1 MSKSWTPFDLI
12 EDSEVSS
19 SDTSSSNK
27 NSSTGTDRRHICE
40 CSKLPKTFHP
50 KMRKHMKA
58 TWTIECHCGNKLS
71 SRNHVCKWK
80 TNKSK
85 CWCGEE
91 KPQPITVP
99 INSEFSTKCTYD
111 CITKHPV
118 PRQITPISKKFYE
131 NLEDIKDHKHTYK
144 RGVEGCV
151 GCGKLKKKRDIT
163 TQNVAK
169 SSSAPLNNNDTLTP
183 SSNNND
189 PYANP
194 FLCRKTNPLSYD
206 EMLNI
211 ENTSEW
217 IEYYDPIQ
225 HNNTTPTITTTAS
238 ATPKSI
244 KNNEIKCIQFKKVKI
259 V

>member
-1 MSKSWTPFDLI
+1 M
-12 EDSEVSS
+12 
-19 SDTSSSNK
+19 
-27 NSSTGTDRRHICE
+27 
-40 CSKLPKTFHP
+40 
-50 KMRKHMKA
+50 
-58 TWTIECHCGNKLS
+58 
-71 SRNHVCKWK
+71 
-80 TNKSK
+80 
-85 CWCGEE
+85 
-91 KPQPITVP
+91 
-99 INSEFSTKCTYD
+99 
-111 CITKHPV
+111 
-118 PRQITPISKKFYE
+118 
-131 NLEDIKDHKHTYK
+131 EDIKNHKHTYK

>member
-1 MSKSWTPFDLI
+1 MSKSWTPFDLV

-19 SDTSSSNK
+19 SDTSNK
-27 NSSTGTDRRHICE
+27 NSTGTDCRHICE
-40 CSKLPKTFHP
+40 WSKLPKTFYP
-50 KMRKHMKA
+50 KMRKHMKVA
-58 TWTIECHCGNKLS
+58 WTIECHCGNKLS

-111 CITKHPV
+111 CITKHHV

-131 NLEDIKDHKHTYK
+131 NLEDIKNHRHTYK

-151 GCGKLKKKRDIT
+151 GCGKLKKKRDSTEFI
-163 TQNVAK
+163 AK
-169 SSSAPLNNNDTLTP
+169 SSSAPLNNNDILSP
-183 SSNNND
+183 SQSSKNND

-194 FLCRKTNPLSYD
+194 FLCRKTNPPSYD

-211 ENTSEW
+211 ANTANW
-217 IEYYDPIQ
+217 IEYYDPTQ
-225 HNNTTPTITTTAS
+225 HNNTATTTTTTTAS
-238 ATPKSI
+238 ATPKST
-244 KNNEIKCIQFKKVKI
+244 KNNEIKCIQFKKIKI